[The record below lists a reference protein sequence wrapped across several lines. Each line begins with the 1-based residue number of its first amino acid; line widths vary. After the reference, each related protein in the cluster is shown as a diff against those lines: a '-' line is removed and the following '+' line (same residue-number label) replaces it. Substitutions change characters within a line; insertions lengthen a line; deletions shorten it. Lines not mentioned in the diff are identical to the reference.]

1 MPGWHHWL
9 NGHEFEWTPGVG
21 DGRGGLMCCDSWGHK
36 DGQVWATKLNWT
48 EDSYKLWMM
57 ITVRKIRI
65 LEHHNHFNCETLPTR
80 FLSVYCLY
88 VFTELFLSFSSYV
101 MSDSLQPHEL
111 QHARLSC
118 PSLFPGACSNSCPLS
133 RWCHPAIPS
142 SVTPFSSPQFFPA
155 SGFFSNE
162 LTLCTRWLKYWSF
175 SFNISPSN
183 EYSGLIFFR
192 IDWFDLLVQGILK
205 SLL

>member
-1 MPGWHHWL
+1 MTQSK
-9 NGHEFEWTPGVG
+9 NGPKNLI
-21 DGRGGLMCCDSWGHK
+21 DIS
-36 DGQVWATKLNWT
+36 
-48 EDSYKLWMM
+48 
-57 ITVRKIRI
+57 
-65 LEHHNHFNCETLPTR
+65 PTR

-142 SVTPFSSPQFFPA
+142 SVAPFSSPQFFPA

-183 EYSGLIFFR
+183 EYSGLISFR